1 MRKLKRKL
9 LTISAGIILSSGL
22 ALVSINNTN
31 SNEHLISVFAEDS
44 TETSTTEGDLDA
56 KRWVEEVF
64 LTYTDYPCVGHEN
77 EDNTEGITIVWE
89 QILMKM
95 WSKCTNEGK
104 EYLKNY
110 HVGDEGGDA
119 IFDQF
124 ASLYDHI
131 VRKYGLEDFIG
142 RGVSSAKSANTTI
155 LQNNQNEAY
164 VVSAIALVCLTSLG
178 AFYFVKKNRKEHN

>member
-22 ALVSINNTN
+22 ALVGINNTN
-31 SNEHLISVFAEDS
+31 NSSNVICARADV
-44 TETSTTEGDLDA
+44 GPVDA
-56 KRWVEEVF
+56 KTW
-64 LTYTDYPCVGHEN
+64 LEN
-77 EDNTEGITIVWE
+77 NFFQWLDQCCIDEDADNSETVSYMWTNAL
-89 QILMKM
+89 ILM
-95 WSKCTNEGK
+95 WPHCSEEGQNT
-104 EYLKNY
+104 LKNY
-110 HVGDEGGDA
+110 KVGDGDEY
-119 IFDQF
+119 FDRF

-131 VRKYGLEDFIG
+131 VQRYGLEDFIG